1 MLILLGFP
9 QILSHLVF
17 TSTMVI
23 NLWERSM
30 LTLFPLKLMVWCG
43 QMSIN
48 YVTHPWLYFDFL
60 FCHYIGNVHVQTAVF
75 LFWPVLYCAWKRNI
89 EMNLTLPSEFK
100 WSPIPVSGNS
110 GNPLLLLS
118 IPFIISARSMT
129 LYERRE
135 MKGHKWKWQSDIHLS
150 YRQSLFVI
158 GNQIWN
164 DLQIKKERKACPPQ
178 LLQSWLFLRYY
189 SIDPGKF
196 LSCSITT
203 QNLILIDLLN
213 NQKIIYTTKEIKSV
227 YIDINTHFWPHL
239 KAQSGLKFPLLMP
252 DFGNFCVSSSMPQ
265 WSR

>member
-178 LLQSWLFLRYY
+178 LLQSWLFLRRTLANHQKVFWIEK
-189 SIDPGKF
+189 SI
-196 LSCSITT
+196 
-203 QNLILIDLLN
+203 LL
-213 NQKIIYTTKEIKSV
+213 E
-227 YIDINTHFWPHL
+227 THSFCADTRPMFWGN
-239 KAQSGLKFPLLMP
+239 AFGSGLYLWVPMHWAWNLAMP
-252 DFGNFCVSSSMPQ
+252 FFIILGSH
-265 WSR
+265 WSAS